1 MNPTNPRI
9 NYGHICAAKLLIRR
23 VVYLRRLNNRI
34 FLIITGLNNQ
44 NLKLETIY
52 CATQSPLL
60 FSHFLRFEYIFK
72 VSLPSATLSIQ
83 CYLLQLQH
91 IAWKLLHKSKKLITQ
106 TIHTSTTTKR
116 THSTC
121 QKLSEIKFIDVVAII
136 YGPKPIL
143 SCVFSS
149 PISD

>member
-9 NYGHICAAKLLIRR
+9 NYGHVCAAKLLIRR

-34 FLIITGLNNQ
+34 FLIITSLNNP

-52 CATQSPLL
+52 CATKSPLL

-91 IAWKLLHKSKKLITQ
+91 IA
-106 TIHTSTTTKR
+106 
-116 THSTC
+116 
-121 QKLSEIKFIDVVAII
+121 
-136 YGPKPIL
+136 
-143 SCVFSS
+143 
-149 PISD
+149 